1 LTRVKFA
8 DHLVNNN
15 TQGEKMSFQ
24 VIHNDKNSKA
34 RVGLLNTKRGIIQTP
49 VFMPVGTQATVKA
62 ITPYTLEEMG
72 TEIILG
78 NAYHLY
84 LRPGTDLIKKAGG
97 LHKFMNWQGPI
108 LTDSGGYQ
116 VFSLSILRKITDKG
130 VTFQSHI
137 DGSKHFIGPKECLE
151 IQDILG
157 SDICM
162 VLDECS
168 PYPCEYEDAKIAVER
183 TLKWAEI
190 SRKVE
195 LNSGNKIFAIVQG
208 STFKDLRHDC
218 AEKLVDMDFDGY
230 AVGGVSVGEPPEL
243 IYEIVEYTLPLLPDN
258 KPKYIMGMGTPEDIL
273 ESVGHG
279 ADMFDCI
286 IPTRYGRTAHAF
298 TAKGKLNLRNAAYTD
313 DLSPVDPEC
322 DCYLCKNF
330 TRAYVRHLF
339 YAKEM
344 LGPQLLS
351 QHNVHFYLN
360 MIKQIRIAIKQDRF
374 IQFKADFLKKYK
386 N

>member
-1 LTRVKFA
+1 
-8 DHLVNNN
+8 
-15 TQGEKMSFQ
+15 MSFK
-24 VIHNDKNSKA
+24 VVHNDKNSKA
-34 RVGLLNTKRGIIQTP
+34 RLGMLNTKRGIIQTP

-62 ITPYTLEEMG
+62 IPPSALEQIG
-72 TEIILG
+72 TEIILS

-84 LRPGTDLIKKAGG
+84 LRPGTELIKKAGG
-97 LHKFMNWQGPI
+97 LHKFMNWHGPI

-116 VFSLSILRKITDKG
+116 VFSLSILRKVTDKG
-130 VTFQSHI
+130 VKFQSHI
-137 DGSKHFIGPKECLE
+137 DGSTHFIGPKECLE

-168 PYPCEYEDAKIAVER
+168 PYPCEYADAKIAMDR
-183 TLKWAEI
+183 TLDWASI
-190 SRKVE
+190 SRKVK
-195 LNSGNKIFAIVQG
+195 LKSGNKVFGIVQG
-208 STFKDLRHDC
+208 STFKDLRHEC
-218 AEKLVDMDFDGY
+218 AKKLVDMDFDGY
-230 AVGGVSVGEPPEL
+230 AIGGVSVGEPPEL

-273 ESVGHG
+273 ESIGHG

-286 IPTRYGRTAHAF
+286 IPTRYGRTANAF
-298 TAKGKLNLRNAAYTD
+298 TTKGKINLRNAAFKD

-351 QHNVHFYLN
+351 MHNVHFYLN
-360 MIKQIRIAIKQDRF
+360 MIKQVRAAIKKDRF
-374 IQFKADFLKKYK
+374 IAFKDAFLKKYK
-386 N
+386 GN

>member
-1 LTRVKFA
+1 
-8 DHLVNNN
+8 
-15 TQGEKMSFQ
+15 MSFK
-24 VIHNDKNSKA
+24 VVHNDKNSKA
-34 RVGLLNTKRGIIQTP
+34 RLGLLTTKRGIIQTP
-49 VFMPVGTQATVKA
+49 IFMPVGTQATVKA
-62 ITPYTLEEMG
+62 ITPAALEEMG
-72 TEIILG
+72 AEIILG

-97 LHKFMNWQGPI
+97 LHKFMNWHGPI

-137 DGSKHFIGPKECLE
+137 DGSSHFIGPKECLG
-151 IQDILG
+151 IQDVLG

-168 PYPCEYEDAKIAVER
+168 PYPCEYEDAKIAVDR
-183 TLKWAEI
+183 TLAWAKI
-190 SRKVE
+190 SRQVKLE
-195 LNSGNKIFAIVQG
+195 SGNKVFAIVQG
-208 STFKDLRHDC
+208 STFKDLRKDC
-218 AEKLVDMDFDGY
+218 AEKLVAMDFDGY

-243 IYEIVEYTLPLLPDN
+243 IYEIVEHTLPLLPDN

-273 ESVGHG
+273 ESIGHG

-286 IPTRYGRTAHAF
+286 IPTRYGRTANAF
-298 TAKGKLNLRNAAYTD
+298 TAQGKINLRNAAYKD
-313 DLSPVDPEC
+313 DFNPVDSEC
-322 DCYLCKNF
+322 ECYLCKNF

-351 QHNVHFYLN
+351 LHNVHFYLN
-360 MIKQIRIAIKQDRF
+360 MINQIREAIKQDRF
-374 IQFKADFLKKYK
+374 IQFKDELLKKYK
-386 N
+386 G

>member
-1 LTRVKFA
+1 
-8 DHLVNNN
+8 
-15 TQGEKMSFQ
+15 MSFQ
-24 VIHNDKNSKA
+24 VVLKDKNSKA
-34 RVGLLNTKRGIIQTP
+34 RLGLLNTKRGIIQTP

-62 ITPYTLEEMG
+62 ITPYALEEMG

-137 DGSKHFIGPKECLE
+137 DGSKHFIGPEECLG

-190 SRKVE
+190 SRKVD
-195 LNSGNKIFAIVQG
+195 LNSGNKVFAIVQG
-208 STFKDLRHDC
+208 STFKDLRHEC
-218 AEKLVDMDFDGY
+218 AEKLVAMDFDGY

-286 IPTRYGRTAHAF
+286 IPTRYGRTANAF
-298 TAKGKLNLRNAAYTD
+298 TAKGKINLRNAAYTD
-313 DLSPVDPEC
+313 DLTPVDPEC

-360 MIKQIRIAIKQDRF
+360 MIKQIRTAINQDRF
-374 IQFKADFLKKYK
+374 IQFKDDFLKKYK
-386 N
+386 ND

>member
-1 LTRVKFA
+1 
-8 DHLVNNN
+8 
-15 TQGEKMSFQ
+15 MSFQ

>member
-1 LTRVKFA
+1 
-8 DHLVNNN
+8 
-15 TQGEKMSFQ
+15 MSFKLVHQ
-24 VIHNDKNSKA
+24 DKNSKA
-34 RVGLLNTKRGIIQTP
+34 RLGLLETKRGIIQTP

-62 ITPYTLEEMG
+62 ISPAALEEMG
-72 TEIILG
+72 AEIILG

-84 LRPGTDLIKKAGG
+84 LRPGTRLIKKAGG
-97 LHKFMNWQGPI
+97 LHKFMNWHGPI

-116 VFSLSILRKITDKG
+116 VFSLSILRKVTDKG
-130 VTFQSHI
+130 VKFQSHI
-137 DGSKHFIGPKECLE
+137 DGSAHFIGPRECLE

-162 VLDECS
+162 VLDECAA
-168 PYPCEYEDAKIAVER
+168 YPCEYENAKIAMKR
-183 TLKWAEI
+183 TLDWAGI
-190 SRKVE
+190 SRKVK
-195 LNSGNKIFAIVQG
+195 LNSGNKVFAIVQG
-208 STFKDLRHDC
+208 STYEDLRGPC
-218 AEKLVDMDFDGY
+218 ARELVDMDFDGY

-243 IYEIVEYTLPLLPDN
+243 IYKIVDYTLPLLPES

-273 ESVGHG
+273 ECIGLG

-286 IPTRYGRTAHAF
+286 IPTRYGRTANAF
-298 TAKGKLNLRNAAYTD
+298 TTKGKINLRNAAFTE

-351 QHNVHFYLN
+351 SHNVHFYINL
-360 MIKQIRIAIKQDRF
+360 IKQVREAIAADKFNEFKKRF
-374 IQFKADFLKKYK
+374 LEKYK
-386 N
+386 NIR